1 MTEHSTIDDL
11 MQFRR
16 EKLAQLQAKGTDPY
30 PGTTNRTHTNA
41 EILEAFE
48 VYAEDK
54 TEVTLVGRIRNL
66 RAHGGSTFATIEDGS
81 ARIQVYFQR
90 DTLGDAVYEEIKL
103 LDLGDFLEATG
114 TVFRTKTD
122 QETLQISAFRLLTKA
137 LRPLPGE
144 WFGLKDAEQRYRKRY
159 LDFLLNPEVKQRIVV
174 RSRVLH
180 TLRQFL
186 TERGFIEIE
195 NPILETAASGAMADP
210 FATHI
215 KAYNL
220 PLFLRICAGELWQKR
235 SLVGGFE
242 KVFDLGRAFRN
253 EGVSHEH
260 NPEFTMLEFYWA
272 YASLEENMQLHEELF
287 ERLAIEIF
295 GQTSFAFEDK
305 TLDFK
310 PPFPRKTFRQV
321 IIDEA
326 GIDIEQYPTREALY
340 PLLDELD
347 IHYDKGDSHG
357 RLLDELYKHTT
368 RPKLIQ
374 PVFITEYPVELKPLA
389 KKVPERPQY
398 VDVFQLLIAGKEVS
412 NSYNELN
419 DPVDQKE
426 RFMEQA
432 GLLEGGDEEAMRI
445 DLDYVEALEY
455 GMPPATG
462 TGIGIDRLVSL
473 LTDAHHLREI
483 IAYPLMKPNAAREEP
498 MRTTTPPHQ
507 LESSQPISSSGAG
520 PYLSIDSEVKSAYPD
535 IRVAVA
541 VIEGIT
547 IQSSHPELEAEKA
560 AVLQELE
567 KLPREHWK
575 IHPHLQ
581 AYRALYKSFGIDP
594 SSKRPSADALLHRI
608 SRGKGLYAVN
618 TLVDAYNLASAKN
631 ALCMAAYDLDQVALP
646 LTLRLSRD
654 GEAISLIGEAEPTTM
669 EAGKLVYSDGEGLTC
684 IHFNYRD
691 ADRTKVTDGT
701 TRAILFVDGC
711 GEIETDAIVRA
722 LDEAVE
728 LVTRFNGGQ
737 VSERFLV

>member
-1 MTEHSTIDDL
+1 MADHSSIDDL

-16 EKLAQLQAKGTDPY
+16 DKLAQLQAKGTDPY
-30 PGTTNRTHTNA
+30 PGTTNRTNTNA
-41 EILEAFE
+41 EILEAFD
-48 VYAEDK
+48 VFAEDK
-54 TEVTLVGRIRNL
+54 TVVTLVGRMRNL

-90 DTLGDAVYEEIKL
+90 DSLGDAVYEEIKL

-114 TVFRTKTD
+114 TVFLTKTG
-122 QETLQISAFRLLTKA
+122 QKTLQVSAFRLLTKA

-159 LDFLLNPEVKQRIVV
+159 LDLLLNPEVKQRIVV
-174 RSRVLH
+174 RSRILH

-195 NPILETAASGAMADP
+195 NPILETSASGAMADP

-215 KAYNL
+215 KAYDM

-272 YASLEENMQLHEELF
+272 YGSLEQNMQLHEELF

-295 GQTSFAFEDK
+295 GQTSFAYEDK

-310 PPFPRKTFRQV
+310 PPFPRKTFRQA

-326 GIDIEQYPTREALY
+326 GIDIEQYPTREVLY
-340 PLLDELD
+340 PLLDKLGID
-347 IHYDKGDSHG
+347 YDKGDSHG

-483 IAYPLMKPNAAREEP
+483 IAYPLMKPLAPREAPKPTEVQQ
-498 MRTTTPPHQ
+498 PPA
-507 LESSQPISSSGAG
+507 QPISNTGAA
-520 PYLSIDSEVKSAYPD
+520 PYLSLDSAVKAVYPD

-541 VIEGIT
+541 VIEGVT
-547 IQSSHPELEAEKA
+547 IQSAHPELETEKTA
-560 AVLQELE
+560 ILQELE
-567 KLPREHWK
+567 KMPREHWK

-581 AYRALYKSFGIDP
+581 AYRTLYKSFGIDP

-608 SRGKGLYAVN
+608 SRGKGLYSVN
-618 TLVDAYNLASAKN
+618 TLVDAYNLASANN

-646 LTLRLSRD
+646 LSLRLSEE
-654 GEAISLIGEAEPTTM
+654 GEKISLIGESEPTTM
-669 EAGKLVYSDGEGLTC
+669 DSGKLVYADQEGLTC

-691 ADRTKVTDGT
+691 ADRTKITNDTKRV
-701 TRAILFVDGC
+701 ILFVDGC

-737 VSERFLV
+737 LSERFLL